1 MIKSIE
7 QLLNVANDIKL
18 VLKTNDF
25 RLFHDGEI
33 SFMDVTITQ
42 QISKDVLKIIPN
54 DFIFFPNKN
63 GKCILRIFGMTAD
76 TFCTPSHATGKDCDN
91 N

>member
-7 QLLNVANDIKL
+7 QLLNVANDISL
-18 VLKTNDF
+18 VLKSDNYQ
-25 RLFHDGEI
+25 LFQDGEKW
-33 SFMDVTITQ
+33 FVDFTITR

-54 DFIFFPNKN
+54 DFIFFPKKN
-63 GKCILRIFGMTAD
+63 GKCILRIFGKTED
-76 TFCTPSHATGKDCDN
+76 TFWAPSHASGMDCDN

>member
-7 QLLNVANDIKL
+7 QLLNVANDIRL

-25 RLFHDGEI
+25 QLFHDGETT
-33 SFMDVTITQ
+33 FMDVTITQ
-42 QISKDVLKIIPN
+42 QITKDVLKIIPN
-54 DFIFFPNKN
+54 DFIFYPKKN

-76 TFCTPSHATGKDCDN
+76 TFCTPSRATGKDSDN